1 MFERKER
8 CWCDRRDSNSRT
20 SGSKSFDLL
29 CQILPEEWLV
39 DRIQQVGA
47 NSRSKPLSRSFVVI
61 YHGIAVV
68 FRALRD
74 IFVTDTSS
82 AELRRQ
88 GSNEA
93 C

>member
-8 CWCDRRDSNSRT
+8 CWCARRDSNSRP
-20 SGSKSFDLL
+20 SGSKSLDLL
-29 CQILPEEWLV
+29 CQILPEEWLIE
-39 DRIQQVGA
+39 RIQQVGA
-47 NSRSKPLSRSFVVI
+47 NSGKPLSPSFVVI

-74 IFVTDTSS
+74 MFVTDTSS

>member
-8 CWCDRRDSNSRT
+8 CCCARGDSNSRP
-20 SGSKSFDLL
+20 SGSKPFDPL
-29 CQILPEEWLV
+29 CQILPEEWLIE
-39 DRIQQVGA
+39 RIQQVGA
-47 NSRSKPLSRSFVVI
+47 DSGKPLSPSFVVI

-68 FRALRD
+68 FRALRG
-74 IFVTDTSS
+74 IFVTDASS

-88 GSNEA
+88 GSNET